1 MRTICMSA
9 GFILACVMMSLA
21 QPKAP
26 DFTLNDLAGKS
37 VSLSSLEGKIVVVDF
52 WAMWCTA
59 CKEAFGELNAI
70 SKELGEKNVMVVGI
84 NLEKAKPEKVA
95 AFVKKAGIDYTVLL
109 DPETSTAKLFTIKGV
124 PSLVIIDKK
133 QNIVKMFRGMNKST
147 KKEIKDLLTRLVSE

>member
-9 GFILACVMMSLA
+9 GFILTCVMMSLA

-147 KKEIKDLLTRLVSE
+147 EKEIKDLLTRLVSE